1 MMDDH
6 LGAFWDWAV
15 AQYEAPELRAC
26 LLECQERAGLV
37 ILEALFLAW
46 LGRKGHSVT
55 ALEYK
60 QLRAAIEPWV
70 AGVVIPLR
78 AQRKEWTD
86 EPALAAHRRH
96 LLGLELEAERVLSTL
111 LTGAIAINTATQC
124 GADCVA
130 KNLDHLSDTGD
141 FETKRRLL
149 NLLVR

>member
-1 MMDDH
+1 M
-6 LGAFWDWAV
+6 
-15 AQYEAPELRAC
+15 
-26 LLECQERAGLV
+26 
-37 ILEALFLAW
+37 
-46 LGRKGHSVT
+46 T
-55 ALEYK
+55 ALEAK

-78 AQRKEWTD
+78 AQRTEWTD

-111 LTGAIAINTATQC
+111 LTGAIAINTSTQC
-124 GADCVA
+124 GADSVA